1 MITKTEI
8 EFPVLWMTH
17 NVLYHYS
24 DYVFLCI
31 KPTTYVTMSLYVSC
45 CWDPQVF
52 QPLASRETLEIPS
65 AI

>member
-1 MITKTEI
+1 
-8 EFPVLWMTH
+8 MTH

-31 KPTTYVTMSLYVSC
+31 KPTTYVTMTLYVSC
-45 CWDPQVF
+45 CWDPQVV
-52 QPLASRETLEIPS
+52 QPLASRETLEILS